1 MKHSRHSHTTTRALM
16 ERPSLAV
23 VARPGR
29 LPEGVAPEAEASRQA
44 RIRAAAYALYE
55 ARGCVPGHDVEDW
68 LAAEAALASEA
79 TGTAQPVPGPA
90 H

>member
-16 ERPSLAV
+16 ERPPLAMV
-23 VARPGR
+23 VKPDGPPKA
-29 LPEGVAPEAEASRQA
+29 VAPEAEASRQS

-55 ARGCVPGHDVEDW
+55 TRGCVHGHDVEDW
-68 LAAEAALASEA
+68 LAAEAALAGEA
-79 TGTAQPVPGPA
+79 EGAAQPARSPV

>member
-1 MKHSRHSHTTTRALM
+1 M
-16 ERPSLAV
+16 
-23 VARPGR
+23 VAKPDAP
-29 LPEGVAPEAEASRQA
+29 LKAVAPEAEAARQA

-68 LAAEAALASEA
+68 LAAEAALAIEA
-79 TGTAQPVPGPA
+79 AGAAPPVPGPA